1 MRLSFWIVFAIGL
14 VAQLVDG
21 LIGMGFGVL
30 SSTVLVSLGT
40 AAVVSSAAIH
50 LAEVGTTLASGL
62 SHWHRENVDFQV
74 LRRLAIPGGIG
85 AFLGATL
92 LSSLDLSGSKY
103 FVSTILLALGFVL
116 LYRQIFKSEAQVA
129 ISEISNPRYLYFLG
143 GVGGFVDAAGGGGW
157 GPIVTPSLLATTK
170 TEPRKVIGT
179 VSAAE
184 FVVSTCASVGFLAN
198 LWRIDIDWTVVLG
211 LAAGGVLAAPIAA
224 KFVAKVSARS
234 LGLVVGVGIV
244 VMNLWKLLS

>member
-1 MRLSFWIVFAIGL
+1 MGL
-14 VAQLVDG
+14 GVAAQLVDG

-30 SSTVLVSLGT
+30 SSTVLVSIGT
-40 AAVVSSAAIH
+40 AAAVSSAAIH

-85 AFLGATL
+85 AFAGATF

-103 FVSTILLALGFVL
+103 FVATILLALGFIL

-129 ISEISNPRYLYFLG
+129 LSEITNPRYMYFLG
-143 GVGGFVDAAGGGGW
+143 GIGGFVDAAGGGGW

-170 TEPRKVIGT
+170 TEPRKIIGT
-179 VSAAE
+179 VSASE
-184 FVVSTCASVGFLAN
+184 FVVSTCASIGFLLN
-198 LWRIDIDWTVVLG
+198 FWRLDIDWMVVGG
-211 LAAGGVLAAPIAA
+211 LAAGGIVAAPIAA
-224 KFVAKVSARS
+224 RFVAKVSAKK
-234 LGLVVGVGIV
+234 LGIIVGIGIV
-244 VMNLWKLLS
+244 LTNGWKLLS